1 MAPKTVRK
9 CSMCEQTFPKEKI
22 HLIGGKNFCDKCAVI
37 RQKDIDDLKDLRDYI
52 KLKLEP
58 EDNLWP
64 LITKQIK
71 QFKEEYGFKYSGMKA
86 TLRYLFEYSEETYD
100 WDRDLG
106 IAFLQYYYRKANQFF
121 SKLYELK
128 KVNPDE
134 IREILEKEENH
145 VVINRSALI
154 QRDIEFQKKKEE
166 RERTGL
172 MTLDEVEDD
181 GLEVTDFS
189 IRNRYSNLNYDKWN
203 YNDLDYTN
211 EFNSDNNSNNSFS
224 GLMDANDIQDDDE
237 RSEE

>member
-1 MAPKTVRK
+1 MAPKSVRK
-9 CSMCEQTFPKEKI
+9 CSMCEQTFPKEKM
-22 HLIGGKNFCDKCAVI
+22 HLIGGKNFCDKCALI

-71 QFKEEYGFKYSGMKA
+71 QYKEEYGFKYSGMKA
-86 TLRYLFEYSEETYD
+86 TLKYLFEYSED
-100 WDRDLG
+100 PFNWDRDLG
-106 IAFLQYYYRKANQFF
+106 IAFLQYHYRKANQFF
-121 SKLYELK
+121 SKMYALK

-134 IREILEKEENH
+134 IREILEKKEKH

-172 MTLDEVEDD
+172 MTLDDVEDD
-181 GLEVTDFS
+181 ELEVTDFS
-189 IRNRYSNLNYDKWN
+189 IKNRYSNLNYDKWDYDN
-203 YNDLDYTN
+203 LDYIN
-211 EFNSDNNSNNSFS
+211 DSDSHSDNNLS
-224 GLMDANDIQDDDE
+224 GLMDANNIQDDE
-237 RSEE
+237 GSEE

>member
-1 MAPKTVRK
+1 
-9 CSMCEQTFPKEKI
+9 MCEQTFPKEKM
-22 HLIGGKNFCDKCAVI
+22 HLIGGKNFCDKCALI

-71 QFKEEYGFKYSGMKA
+71 QYKEEYGFKYSGMKA
-86 TLRYLFEYSEETYD
+86 TLKYLFEYSED
-100 WDRDLG
+100 PFNWDRDLG
-106 IAFLQYYYRKANQFF
+106 IAFLQYHYRKANQFF
-121 SKLYELK
+121 SKMYALK

-134 IREILEKEENH
+134 IREILEKKENH

-172 MTLDEVEDD
+172 MTLDDVEDD
-181 GLEVTDFS
+181 ELEVTDFS
-189 IRNRYSNLNYDKWN
+189 IKNRYSNLNYDKWDYDN
-203 YNDLDYTN
+203 LDYIN
-211 EFNSDNNSNNSFS
+211 DSDSHSDNNLS
-224 GLMDANDIQDDDE
+224 GLMDANNIQDDE
-237 RSEE
+237 GSEE